1 MSLAEVNVV
10 SIARAIEYIEQ
21 NLREAITMA
30 QIAEAAC
37 YSLYHFCRM
46 FNSITHHTPY
56 EYLMRRRLS
65 EAARDLVDTDKKI
78 IEIAFDYEFNSPET
92 FARAFKR
99 MFGVQ
104 PSQWRKQG
112 RIPPR
117 LLMPPLTEDY
127 LRHLNQDDALKPVI
141 IKKQAF
147 QIVGLVTLV
156 QHDLSIVSELWAM
169 VRQELIQTACSENAG
184 KYYGIVWYSEN
195 REPEGF
201 FYMAGR
207 ESDSQ
212 KINCP
217 VLVWKMIPAGQYVQ
231 VLHKG
236 PWRDR
241 RLSLDYLYHT
251 WLPKSGK
258 HLNFPLEMEVYD
270 PKSEEWKQE
279 DFALLL
285 PLAIP

>member
-46 FNSITHHTPY
+46 FNSITHYTPY

-92 FARAFKR
+92 FTRAFKR

-104 PSQWRKQG
+104 PRQWRKQG

-127 LRHLNQDDALKPVI
+127 LRHLNQDEALKPVI
-141 IKKQAF
+141 VKKHSNRLF
-147 QIVGLVTLV
+147 RECGEVLWHCLV
-156 QHDLSIVSELWAM
+156 
-169 VRQELIQTACSENAG
+169 
-184 KYYGIVWYSEN
+184 
-195 REPEGF
+195 F
-201 FYMAGR
+201 
-207 ESDSQ
+207 
-212 KINCP
+212 
-217 VLVWKMIPAGQYVQ
+217 
-231 VLHKG
+231 
-236 PWRDR
+236 
-241 RLSLDYLYHT
+241 
-251 WLPKSGK
+251 
-258 HLNFPLEMEVYD
+258 
-270 PKSEEWKQE
+270 
-279 DFALLL
+279 
-285 PLAIP
+285 